1 MIRGLIDRYRNW
13 LDLPQNLT
21 PVTIGEGDTAL
32 VHWDDWGQSRI
43 WLKLEGT
50 NPTGS
55 FKDRGMTVAV
65 SMARYGGARAVICAS
80 TGNTAA
86 SAAAFAARAGLEAF
100 VVIPDGQVALPKMVQ
115 SAVHGAHLI
124 GVQGNFDQALAAVR
138 QAAESESWLTLVNS
152 VNPWRIRGQETAAY
166 EIVDDLGHPPVM
178 LALPVGNAGNI
189 SAYHQGFIRYGKQA
203 PRFIG
208 VQAKGAD
215 PLVQGRWLDEVN
227 TVASAIRIGRPA
239 SADTARLA
247 VEQTGGLFLSIDD
260 GAILAAQQELAH
272 GGVFVE
278 PASAAAYGGLK
289 ELSRMERLPEGD
301 IVVILTGMGLKDTD
315 TPQRWANLTLTSSRA
330 DAIVQTISQ
339 MLNLS
344 EA

>member
-1 MIRGLIDRYRNW
+1 MVKGLIDRYRDW
-13 LDLPQNLT
+13 LDLPQSLT
-21 PVTIGEGDTAL
+21 PVTIGEGDTPL
-32 VHWDDWGQSRI
+32 VHWDNWGNSRI

-65 SMARYGGARAVICAS
+65 SVARHNGSRAVICAS

-86 SAAAFAARAGLEAF
+86 SSAAFAARAGLASV
-100 VVIPDGQVALPKMVQ
+100 VVIPEGQVALPKMVQ

-124 GVQGNFDQALAAVR
+124 AVRGNFDQALAAVR
-138 QAAESESWLTLVNS
+138 YAAQQESWLTLVNS
-152 VNPWRIRGQETAAY
+152 VNPWRIRGQETSAY
-166 EIVDDLGHPPVM
+166 EIVDDLGAPPVL

-189 SAYHQGFIRYGKQA
+189 SAYHKGFMRYAKKA

-208 VQAKGAD
+208 VQAQGAD
-215 PLVQGRWLDEVN
+215 PLVQGRWLDQVK

-239 SADTARLA
+239 SADTAKAA
-247 VEQTGGLFLSIDD
+247 VTETQGRFLSISDQE
-260 GAILAAQQELAH
+260 ILAAQKDLAH
-272 GGVFVE
+272 GGIFVE

-289 ELSRMERLPEGD
+289 KLADEEELPPGD
-301 IVVILTGMGLKDTD
+301 IVVILTGMGLKDTE
-315 TPQRWANLTLTSSRA
+315 TPQQWANLTMTPTTA
-330 DAIVQTISQ
+330 DSIVTTITQ
-339 MLNLS
+339 LLNLA